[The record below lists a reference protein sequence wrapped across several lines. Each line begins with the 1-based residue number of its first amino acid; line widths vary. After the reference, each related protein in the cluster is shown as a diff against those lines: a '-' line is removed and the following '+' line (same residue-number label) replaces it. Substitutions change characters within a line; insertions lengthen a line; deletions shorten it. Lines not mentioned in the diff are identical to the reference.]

1 MKVKDYMTAPV
12 YVIEKNEPIQRARNL
27 MLKHDISRLP
37 VMVDGKLAGVVT
49 KYDIS
54 NRLDQAAP
62 EWRRRPIDMIPIHLV
77 MTEDPITIYPDATI
91 DQAAELLMENEF
103 DGLPVERD
111 GSVIGIITARDIV
124 RYFSK
129 QDLDLR
135 VKDLMAESLVTVHRH
150 HTISHVIEQMNIH
163 GVSRV
168 LVYEDNLS
176 PVGLITR
183 SNLVF
188 AGTENKMDQARMK
201 SIKMTRKESPAGRKQ
216 YRYIK
221 EVPLVAEDIMSY
233 PIIATR
239 SDARAVDEAKVLV
252 EKSICGLPVI
262 EEGKMVGFFSN
273 REIIAEMA
281 R

>member
-37 VMVDGKLAGVVT
+37 VMVDGKLAGIVT

-77 MTEDPITIYPDATI
+77 MTENPITIYPDATI
-91 DQAAELLMENEF
+91 DQAAELLVENEF
-103 DGLPVERD
+103 DGLPVERN

-129 QDLDLR
+129 LDLDLQ
-135 VKDLMAESLVTVHRH
+135 VKDLMAEGLVTVHRH

-168 LVYEDNLS
+168 LVYEDNQS
-176 PVGLITR
+176 PVGLITQ

-201 SIKMTRKESPAGRKQ
+201 SIKMTRKDSPAGRKQ

>member
-1 MKVKDYMTAPV
+1 
-12 YVIEKNEPIQRARNL
+12 
-27 MLKHDISRLP
+27 
-37 VMVDGKLAGVVT
+37 
-49 KYDIS
+49 
-54 NRLDQAAP
+54 
-62 EWRRRPIDMIPIHLV
+62 
-77 MTEDPITIYPDATI
+77 
-91 DQAAELLMENEF
+91 
-103 DGLPVERD
+103 
-111 GSVIGIITARDIV
+111 
-124 RYFSK
+124 
-129 QDLDLR
+129 
-135 VKDLMAESLVTVHRH
+135 
-150 HTISHVIEQMNIH
+150 MNIH

-176 PVGLITR
+176 PVGLITQ

-201 SIKMTRKESPAGRKQ
+201 AIKMTRKESPAGRKQ

-239 SDARAVDEAKVLV
+239 GDARAVDEAKVLV
-252 EKSICGLPVI
+252 EKAICGLPVL
-262 EEGKMVGFFSN
+262 EDGKMVGFFSN

>member
-37 VMVDGKLAGVVT
+37 VMVDGKLAGIVT

-77 MTEDPITIYPDATI
+77 MTENPITIYPDATI
-91 DQAAELLMENEF
+91 DQAAELLVENEF
-103 DGLPVERD
+103 DGLPVERN

-129 QDLDLR
+129 LDLDLQ
-135 VKDLMAESLVTVHRH
+135 VKDLMAEGLVTVHRH

-168 LVYEDNLS
+168 LVYEDNQS
-176 PVGLITR
+176 PVGLITQ